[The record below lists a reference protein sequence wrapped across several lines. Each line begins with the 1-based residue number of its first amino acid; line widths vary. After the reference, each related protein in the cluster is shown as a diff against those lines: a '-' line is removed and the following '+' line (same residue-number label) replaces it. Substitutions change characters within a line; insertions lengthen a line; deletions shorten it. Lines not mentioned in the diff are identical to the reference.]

1 MGALNSFALW
11 GSLGLLG
18 VAVPIIIHLLYRK
31 QRKQTDW
38 AAMELLRRALVV
50 RSGQVK
56 LEDYLV
62 LFLRCLALLLIA
74 FALLRPILNSDSA
87 IGERRVGMVVAIDAS
102 FSMNHGDYTRFEKA
116 IDTARKIL
124 ATANEGDPVSIV
136 LMSNRAEVVL
146 RGTGYKEAQVTEILD
161 SLKSATRYGLG
172 LDQNIEQLEEL
183 VGDFKTAG
191 KECYIISDAQEQ
203 DWAALSDSAQASLER
218 IRAKASVYVVP
229 VAIDGE
235 ENLGIVDLSYASGS
249 MRKSG
254 VARFSAQ
261 VRNTGR
267 RASNGGSVEFFVDGN
282 RQPPRALEAIPPGE
296 TLDVDFF
303 VPFEKPGNIRLKA
316 QLSKDDLADDNVR
329 FAVAT
334 ISDSVNVLC
343 VEGARPAG
351 PESARSGAYYPVKA
365 IRPRNGGPDA
375 PVQVSKIEAADIEQE
390 DFKNYGVIIL
400 TDVADLAP
408 ETVLRL
414 KSFAERGGGVMI
426 FVGDNVD
433 PEEYNQRFGE
443 ILPAKLLEPVVFDN
457 EEELGWPIGKAKS
470 AHLLAAMVG
479 RLSGEV
485 LQSARVEK
493 VLRAEPVAGSETIL
507 TVAEIDAPLLLSRD
521 IGAGSVLL
529 FTSSADRSWNEL
541 ALHPLYTMLLQ
552 QAVTNLT
559 SRPGG
564 LQLTVGEHSDLAVPG
579 REVGESVV
587 LSDPAGKAIDIRLSG
602 ATGEAL
608 AGFDPVGVGV
618 YSIASAGVEK
628 PALAVAANVDAA
640 ESSVRVVDSGILS
653 STLDPLGVR
662 VVEAGSDLTRA
673 IEDGRR
679 GRELA
684 HWLLWIG
691 IAIFILQSVLA
702 KHFTNKMDREDTADL
717 SSTLQLSRVAAA
729 RRA

>member
-1 MGALNSFALW
+1 
-11 GSLGLLG
+11 
-18 VAVPIIIHLLYRK
+18 
-31 QRKQTDW
+31 
-38 AAMELLRRALVV
+38 
-50 RSGQVK
+50 
-56 LEDYLV
+56 
-62 LFLRCLALLLIA
+62 
-74 FALLRPILNSDSA
+74 
-87 IGERRVGMVVAIDAS
+87 
-102 FSMNHGDYTRFEKA
+102 
-116 IDTARKIL
+116 
-124 ATANEGDPVSIV
+124 
-136 LMSNRAEVVL
+136 
-146 RGTGYKEAQVTEILD
+146 
-161 SLKSATRYGLG
+161 
-172 LDQNIEQLEEL
+172 
-183 VGDFKTAG
+183 
-191 KECYIISDAQEQ
+191 
-203 DWAALSDSAQASLER
+203 
-218 IRAKASVYVVP
+218 
-229 VAIDGE
+229 
-235 ENLGIVDLSYASGS
+235 
-249 MRKSG
+249 
-254 VARFSAQ
+254 
-261 VRNTGR
+261 
-267 RASNGGSVEFFVDGN
+267 
-282 RQPPRALEAIPPGE
+282 
-296 TLDVDFF
+296 
-303 VPFEKPGNIRLKA
+303 
-316 QLSKDDLADDNVR
+316 
-329 FAVAT
+329 
-334 ISDSVNVLC
+334 
-343 VEGARPAG
+343 
-351 PESARSGAYYPVKA
+351 
-365 IRPRNGGPDA
+365 
-375 PVQVSKIEAADIEQE
+375 
-390 DFKNYGVIIL
+390 
-400 TDVADLAP
+400 
-408 ETVLRL
+408 
-414 KSFAERGGGVMI
+414 
-426 FVGDNVD
+426 
-433 PEEYNQRFGE
+433 
-443 ILPAKLLEPVVFDN
+443 
-457 EEELGWPIGKAKS
+457 
-470 AHLLAAMVG
+470 MVG

-529 FTSSADRSWNEL
+529 FTSSWNEL